1 MSNRNV
7 RNKFG
12 LKDQIDSYR
21 TIAGERYVAW
31 MSYPS
36 DARIAAY
43 RSASV
48 RCRRF
53 GVELYVHEHDQRL
66 ASAID
71 RDHDSATGCSVSEA

>member
-1 MSNRNV
+1 MSIRNA

-12 LKDQIDSYR
+12 MKDQIDSYR
-21 TIAGERYVAW
+21 TIAGERFVAW

-43 RSASV
+43 RSEAV

-53 GVELYVHEHDQRL
+53 GVELYVHELDQRL

-71 RDHDSATGCSVSEA
+71 RDHDSTIG